1 MRYSLGVL
9 LLAFTAAGIVS
20 ADVGTIATESQP
32 GKVSVAESVRTF
44 ATITDIDAKTRNVKL
59 KGPLGNVVDVVAGP
73 EVQNFA
79 QLKVGDQVNMEF
91 VEALTLELKKG
102 GGLVVQRTEQGGS
115 AHAKPGERPQGQM
128 GRQVVIVADVVGLDP
143 TRQVVVLR
151 GPQRVVELRVRDPQQ
166 FKLIALGDQVEAT
179 FLQALALAVEP
190 VTKK

>member
-1 MRYSLGVL
+1 
-9 LLAFTAAGIVS
+9 
-20 ADVGTIATESQP
+20 
-32 GKVSVAESVRTF
+32 
-44 ATITDIDAKTRNVKL
+44 
-59 KGPLGNVVDVVAGP
+59 
-73 EVQNFA
+73 
-79 QLKVGDQVNMEF
+79 
-91 VEALTLELKKG
+91 
-102 GGLVVQRTEQGGS
+102 
-115 AHAKPGERPQGQM
+115 M